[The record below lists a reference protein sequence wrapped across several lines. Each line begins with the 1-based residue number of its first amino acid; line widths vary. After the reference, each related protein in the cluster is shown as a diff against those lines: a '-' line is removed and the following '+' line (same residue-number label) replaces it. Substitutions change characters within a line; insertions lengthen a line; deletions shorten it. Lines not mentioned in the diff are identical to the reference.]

1 MTLAARGTDAAE
13 VLRARANPDGGFCP
27 TQGASEPEPT
37 AVAALA
43 LAGDTAGEAARSWLR
58 ARQRRDGTWA
68 SVSGPPQPT
77 IAPTAL
83 AALVLEDSEPR
94 TRAVDALTRLQAPV
108 LNTSSTPGA
117 PVKRGWGWTPRMF
130 GWVEPTSWATLALKR
145 LRPAARGLVEDGERV
160 LGDRECVGGGWNYGN
175 RTVYGQDLPPY
186 VQTTALALI
195 ALQGSGTGGPLVAR
209 GLQLL
214 RARWRDELG
223 ALTTAMT
230 LIALRL
236 IAGDGDV
243 DAAAAREALI
253 GELDATVAFGDNLAL
268 AWTAVALTG
277 DLSALRV
284 AP

>member
-1 MTLAARGTDAAE
+1 MDAAE
-13 VLRARANPDGGFCP
+13 VLRTRANADGGFSP

-43 LAGDTAGEAARSWLR
+43 LASAPAGEAARSWLR

-68 SVSGPPQPT
+68 AVPGLPEPT

-83 AALVLEDSEPR
+83 AALVLEDSESR

-108 LNTSSTPGA
+108 LRTSSAPGK
-117 PVKRGWGWTPRMF
+117 PVTRGWGWTPRMF
-130 GWVEPTSWATLALKR
+130 GWVEPTSWTTLALKR
-145 LRPAARGLVEDGERV
+145 LRPTERRLVDDGERV
-160 LGDRECVGGGWNYGN
+160 LGDRECIGGGWNYGN
-175 RTVYGQDLPPY
+175 RTVYGQDLAPY
-186 VQTTALALI
+186 VQTTAVALI
-195 ALQGSGTGGPLVAR
+195 ALQGSGIAGPLVAR

-223 ALTTAMT
+223 GLTTAMT

-236 IAGDGDV
+236 IVGDGDV
-243 DAAAAREALI
+243 DAAAARTALI
-253 GELDATVAFGDNLAL
+253 GDLDATVAFGDNLAL
-268 AWTAVALTG
+268 AWATVALTG
-277 DLSALRV
+277 DLAALRV